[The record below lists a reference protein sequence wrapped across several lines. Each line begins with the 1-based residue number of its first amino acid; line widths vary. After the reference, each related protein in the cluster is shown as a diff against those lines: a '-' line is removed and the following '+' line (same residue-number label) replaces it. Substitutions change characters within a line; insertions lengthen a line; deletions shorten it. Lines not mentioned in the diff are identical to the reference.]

1 MTSTILI
8 ILLVVAAIIAFALKT
23 AGALQN
29 NSSAS
34 ANDPDLQYERRA
46 HLMTP
51 AERSF
56 FGVLEQAL
64 EQNWY
69 IFSKVR
75 LEDIIQVKK
84 GIDKK
89 KAFGLRNRIKSR
101 HIDFILCDRKTLET
115 VMCIELDDAS
125 HKRKDRIER
134 DKFIDSALSVADVPI
149 VRIPAKASYSVEF
162 IKSQLLEPDQPERNL
177 EEDDHSRFSPPPQN
191 REIERA
197 NQAG

>member
-1 MTSTILI
+1 
-8 ILLVVAAIIAFALKT
+8 
-23 AGALQN
+23 
-29 NSSAS
+29 
-34 ANDPDLQYERRA
+34 
-46 HLMTP
+46 MTP

-84 GIDKK
+84 GIEKK

-101 HIDFILCDRKTLET
+101 HIDFILCDRQTLET

-125 HKRKDRIER
+125 HNRKDRIER
-134 DKFIDSALSVADVPI
+134 DRFIDSALAAAGVPI

-162 IKSQLLEPDQPERNL
+162 IKGQLLEPDQPERNRK
-177 EEDDHSRFSPPPQN
+177 EDDHSRFAPPPEN

-197 NQAG
+197 NQTG